1 MQMAAV
7 VAANHDGSVVS
18 IANRNS
24 RSLHFDNNQLASE
37 MRLTTPTMMRGRFVP
52 SRLMLPP
59 DKISNGPNYAII
71 LAGLPDL
78 AMVAA

>member
-7 VAANHDGSVVS
+7 LAAYPDGSVVS

-37 MRLTTPTMMRGRFVP
+37 MSLNRAEYDAREMCSVEV
-52 SRLMLPP
+52 
-59 DKISNGPNYAII
+59 N
-71 LAGLPDL
+71 
-78 AMVAA
+78 AATRQNQ